1 MLTSRG
7 RGGMAANKGTEMK
20 NSAYLAIAG
29 ALLLSG
35 CDRGPPTPEKTVQ
48 QLMAEDVQPTAQVYW
63 DAVQYISDEEGEHD
77 IFPKTEADWK
87 KTRDAATQIIDLA
100 ELLQTP
106 GYAEGRGDDWV
117 EISRSLAD
125 VGRLAEQA
133 ADSRDPD
140 KVFEI
145 GGTMYSV
152 CSGCHQVY
160 PPAEGLP
167 EEAAAEA
174 PPA

>member
-1 MLTSRG
+1 LI
-7 RGGMAANKGTEMK
+7 E
-20 NSAYLAIAG
+20 
-29 ALLLSG
+29 
-35 CDRGPPTPEKTVQ
+35 
-48 QLMAEDVQPTAQVYW
+48 
-63 DAVQYISDEEGEHD
+63 
-77 IFPKTEADWK
+77 
-87 KTRDAATQIIDLA
+87 LA

-133 ADSRDPD
+133 ADSTDPE
-140 KVFEI
+140 KVFEV

-160 PPAEGLP
+160 MPAEAQQ
-167 EEAAAEA
+167 AAAGGE
-174 PPA
+174 PPE